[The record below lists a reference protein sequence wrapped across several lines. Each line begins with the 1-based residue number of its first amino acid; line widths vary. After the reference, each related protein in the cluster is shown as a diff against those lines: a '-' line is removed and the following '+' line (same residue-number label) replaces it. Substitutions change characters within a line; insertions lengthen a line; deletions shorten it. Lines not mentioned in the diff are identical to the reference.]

1 MKPGL
6 RPLGT
11 SMAILLLASA
21 IHTDWH
27 FARPAHHRLSL
38 DLSWHWLLA
47 IPVFALAAVYVAK
60 KNPPRLLAISVLLI
74 GLATLIGGVLEPA
87 YEVPWRRDLG
97 LGVRPRAYV
106 GGDCVCDDGHRRVRD
121 YPAANRR
128 EESGAVALLTSVSS
142 RLP

>member
-1 MKPGL
+1 VKPGL

-87 YEVPWRRDLG
+87 YEYFLG
-97 LGVRPRAYV
+97 GATWDWAFGPERTWAAIAFVTTGIAAY
-106 GGDCVCDDGHRRVRD
+106 
-121 YPAANRR
+121 AIT
-128 EESGAVALLTSVSS
+128 LLLIAGRSQAPSPS
-142 RLP
+142 